1 MNVIKPLDLLERV
14 MRDSHKQLS
23 VTELNRILIT
33 IAEQRLGV
41 CFRFRLMGE
50 MWYPNFVR
58 VLKATD
64 KGALLNDE
72 IQNKIISISDLSVI
86 IQFEL
91 DASLHNY
98 EPHFH
103 YEVTPREF

>member
-1 MNVIKPLDLLERV
+1 
-14 MRDSHKQLS
+14 MRTPPRQLS
-23 VTELNRILIT
+23 VTELNRLLIT
-33 IAEQRLGV
+33 IAEKRMGV

-58 VLKATD
+58 VLKVTD
-64 KGALLNDE
+64 KIVLLNDE
-72 IQNKIISISDLSVI
+72 VSNKLISVSDISSI

-91 DASLHNY
+91 DASFHNY

-103 YEVTPREF
+103 YEVTAREF

>member
-1 MNVIKPLDLLERV
+1 MK
-14 MRDSHKQLS
+14 DSRKQLS
-23 VTELNRILIT
+23 VTELSRLLVT

-58 VLKATD
+58 VLKVTD

-72 IQNKIISISDLSVI
+72 TKNKIISIADLSSV

-103 YEVTPREF
+103 YEVTARQF